1 LTVDG
6 AEVTV
11 VDTGGS
17 LLQALR
23 DQLGYSSVKDGCS
36 PQGQC
41 GCCTVWV
48 DGHPRVSCVTAL
60 RRVAGRQVT
69 TLDGLDPQVRRQWAD
84 AFVAAGASQCGF
96 CTPGIIMRLAALAV
110 PAAAVPSAAVPAA
123 TVRNA
128 LAAHLCRCTG
138 WQPVVEAARS
148 VLSAGGAD
156 HAPSFGEG
164 ESGGIHPE
172 GHHGTPAEGI
182 PPGVFPAGPIRAG
195 ASRAGMSRI
204 GPVRRDLQAAAR
216 RATVEGGAIQQVGVD
231 VVLGRGGFADDTVPA
246 DALVAVPDGAGGW
259 VVAETVA
266 EARRR
271 SGSVPGRRTTRPVG
285 HPLQVPPGRWDLE
298 LQTTFVEPAYLE
310 PDASWCIP
318 GGEPASPL
326 ANGGAFGA
334 KTASVAPAAARELA
348 DRYGRPVRVLLGR
361 EDVVRMGPKRPPV
374 AAGITADG
382 TGVIRVGRTPRST
395 LDGWGAAL
403 AGVAPGLRVEI
414 VDVPGPPV
422 SAAIRGAGWVEGAVL
437 LAGAG
442 IIGSGPSPAVAVVTP
457 TGARATARIGAE
469 GSVEVTVAAGEVL
482 DEVVLRSYCIGAAHQ
497 ALGWVWREGLAVDDD
512 GVVHDLTIR
521 SFGILPARDMAPVT
535 VEVEE
540 SPGPPV
546 PGGDAV
552 FAAVAAAAWAGSGFA
567 TRWPTARDGR

>member
-1 LTVDG
+1 M
-6 AEVTV
+6 

-23 DQLGYSSVKDGCS
+23 DQLGCSSAKDGCS

-69 TLDGLDPQVRRQWAD
+69 TLDGLDPHVCRQWAD
-84 AFVAAGASQCGF
+84 AFVTAGASQCGF
-96 CTPGIIMRLAALAV
+96 CTPGIIMRLAALTVPAATV
-110 PAAAVPSAAVPAA
+110 PAAAV
-123 TVRNA
+123 VRNA

-138 WQPVVEAARS
+138 WQPVVEAALS
-148 VLSAGGAD
+148 VLSEGGAA
-156 HAPSFGEG
+156 HTPNSREG
-164 ESGGIHPE
+164 EIGSIHPG
-172 GHHGTPAEGI
+172 GHHGTSADGI
-182 PPGVFPAGPIRAG
+182 PPGVLPAGPIRAG
-195 ASRAGMSRI
+195 TSRTGASRAGISRT

-231 VVLGRGGFADDTVPA
+231 VAVGHGGFADDTAPA
-246 DALVAVPDGAGGW
+246 DALVAVPDGVGGW

-271 SGSVPGRRTTRPVG
+271 SGSIPGRRTTRPVC

-310 PDASWCIP
+310 PDASWCVP

-334 KTASVAPAAARELA
+334 KTDSVAPRAARELA

-395 LDGWGAAL
+395 LDGWGGAL
-403 AGVAPGLRVEI
+403 AGVAPGLRVEF

-442 IIGSGPSPAVAVVTP
+442 IIGSGPSPAVAVVSP
-457 TGARATARIGAE
+457 AGARATARIGAD
-469 GSVEVTVAAGEVL
+469 GSVAVTVAAGEIL

-521 SFGILPARDMAPVT
+521 SFGILPARDMVPVT
-535 VEVEE
+535 VEVGE